1 MNILKQLET
10 AEEILKSKGFVLIQC
25 IPFGKERYEYE
36 VTDGKESITGLLDRQ
51 VIALADMM
59 RL

>member
-10 AEEILKSKGFVLIQC
+10 AQEILKSKGFVIIQY

-36 VTDGKESITGLLDRQ
+36 VTDGKESITGLLDSQ